1 MGICC
6 IEVIE
11 PSIKLSK
18 MLTLLKA
25 LIFFQLPLVFL
36 DIFLFKTTFYIRF
49 LSQLPVIFLGICTK
63 NYGNFLMGVL
73 VYLIFF
79 ITFIE
84 SVIAK
89 FKEGINTGKN
99 PVTFCYRVFASVFE
113 FFCTFYLFQ
122 IYKQSKHEMRIK
134 LGFIPDDRE
143 QIQIDE
149 DNNRFNNNEEDNVDN
164 NNNNNQD
171 EFQPFQGHGVVVGGG
186 GDNNQ

>member
-1 MGICC
+1 M
-6 IEVIE
+6 
-11 PSIKLSK
+11 
-18 MLTLLKA
+18 
-25 LIFFQLPLVFL
+25 
-36 DIFLFKTTFYIRF
+36 
-49 LSQLPVIFLGICTK
+49 
-63 NYGNFLMGVL
+63 
-73 VYLIFF
+73 YLIFF

-99 PVTFCYRVFASVFE
+99 PITFCYRVFASVFE
-113 FFCTFYLFQ
+113 LFCIFYLFQ

-149 DNNRFNNNEEDNVDN
+149 DNNGFNNNNNEEDNVDN

-186 GDNNQ
+186 DNNQ